1 MPELA
6 IAENRAKDA
15 IEISRRAEGDREAL
29 ESMYAEVF
37 GAEAAAKNRARWR
50 WQYEENPHCPEEGP
64 EIWVAKE
71 DGVLLGQYATMP
83 VRLLVQGRILRASWG
98 MDVMVRP
105 NLQRKGV
112 GSRLFLYWD
121 KQVEAS
127 LGLGLSL
134 QSYTLFQKLQFQ
146 DVGPVPC
153 YTRVLDVRALLARRL
168 GRALAAVVAPG
179 LRFGLALVFPWRRT
193 RGPKD
198 VEVRAL
204 DGAFGP
210 EYDRLWEK
218 AGPLFDF
225 VAERKAAYLE
235 WKFHGP
241 PHVRYDV
248 FEAMREGE
256 LSGYVVLR
264 CAERN
269 GIRIGL
275 VIDLF
280 ARPDD
285 RETVGALLDRAREW
299 ARENGAAR
307 MQAFTFDRRIAA
319 RLLNKGFML
328 IESPMQ
334 FCLRIHS
341 DHVDEMFFRD
351 TSRWHVTFGDSD
363 QDRES

>member
-1 MPELA
+1 MPETA
-6 IAENRAKDA
+6 VAERTSRDA
-15 IEISRRAEGDREAL
+15 IRIARRTEGDREAL
-29 ESMYAEVF
+29 ESMYADVF
-37 GAEAAAKNRARWR
+37 GAEAATKNRDRWR
-50 WQYEENPHCPEEGP
+50 WQYEENPYCPREGP

-71 DGVLLGQYATMP
+71 NGVVLGQYATMP
-83 VRLLVQGRILRASWG
+83 VRLLVKGRVLRASWG

-121 KQVEAS
+121 QQVEAS
-127 LGLGLSL
+127 LGLGLSI

-153 YTRVLDVRALLARRL
+153 YTKILDPRALLARRL
-168 GRALAAVVAPG
+168 GGALAAVLAPILRLG
-179 LRFGLALVFPWRRT
+179 LGLVFPWRRT
-193 RGPKD
+193 RGAGD
-198 VEVRAL
+198 VDVRPL
-204 DGAFGP
+204 DGTFGP
-210 EYDRLWEK
+210 DYDRLWEK
-218 AGPLFDF
+218 AGPEFAF
-225 VAERKAAYLE
+225 VAERKAKYLE

-248 FEAMREGE
+248 FEARCLGE
-256 LSGYVVLR
+256 LTGYVVLR

-269 GIRIGL
+269 GVRIALL
-275 VIDLF
+275 VDLF

-285 RETVGALLDRAREW
+285 RETLGALLDRARLF
-299 ARENGAAR
+299 ALQNGASR

-319 RLLNKGFML
+319 RLLSKGFFL

-341 DHVDEMFFRD
+341 DHVDETFFRD

-363 QDRES
+363 QDREA